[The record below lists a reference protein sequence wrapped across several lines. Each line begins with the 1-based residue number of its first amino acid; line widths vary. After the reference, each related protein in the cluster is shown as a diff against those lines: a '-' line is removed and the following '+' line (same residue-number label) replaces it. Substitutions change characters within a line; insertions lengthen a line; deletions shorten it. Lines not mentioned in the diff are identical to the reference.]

1 MSSASP
7 NNVVDTVVLRY
18 FLLVDQADL
27 LLGLLGTPLGVP
39 RIIFDPD
46 EGDIPETAR
55 SEITRSIAFQRRG
68 AGDPARDDNSRLVA
82 ATNAERLE
90 RVAEIHA
97 NGEILILDMTAAEL
111 EVLGS
116 LTSPSGCKA
125 FGLVFPL
132 DAGEAACIAIAVTR
146 ALVLATDDNDAL
158 KALRAL
164 ASSHPYERIRKL
176 LVRAGSEGHI
186 SPHRAN
192 EIHAEMRQLGFWDTQ
207 PPFPDK

>member
-7 NNVVDTVVLRY
+7 NSVVDTVVLRY
-18 FLLVDQADL
+18 FLLVDQVDL
-27 LLGLLGTPLGVP
+27 LFELLGRPLGVP

-55 SEITRSIAFQRRG
+55 SEIARSVVFQRRV
-68 AGDPARDDNSRLVA
+68 ASDPVRDDNSRFVA

-97 NGEILILDMTAAEL
+97 SGKILTLDMTATEL
-111 EVLGS
+111 KILGS

-132 DAGEAACIAIAVTR
+132 DAGEAACIAIAVKR

-176 LVRAGSEGHI
+176 LVRATSEGHI
-186 SPHRAN
+186 SQHRAN
-192 EIHAEMRQLGFWDTQ
+192 EIHAEMRRLGFWDTQ
-207 PPFPDK
+207 PPFPDH